1 MVAIGR
7 AGRRVPDDH
16 PLSDH
21 PGPPASRE
29 PVTQRHGIAYAE
41 LPQVSD
47 PAAGK
52 TISTM
57 RTMFFWAGAHDGTYG
72 NAGTRWAREGWPG
85 AVAAGQRRVR
95 AGAARVGDPVQVCRV
110 IDRLE
115 QIEVELSGAPLTVE
129 GSTGQPKAHP
139 LLAEWRHQ
147 ARVLESLSR
156 ALSIPLPGEDV
167 GRRRSPTAR
176 EAAVQRWHGG
186 VA

>member
-1 MVAIGR
+1 MGRMGTRAPDGLGKAGR
-7 AGRRVPDDH
+7 ALWRQVN
-16 PLSDH
+16 
-21 PGPPASRE
+21 
-29 PVTQRHGIAYAE
+29 AE
-41 LPQVSD
+41 FGLAPHES
-47 PAAGK
+47 A
-52 TISTM
+52 IL
-57 RTMFFWAGAHDGTYG
+57 
-72 NAGTRWAREGWPG
+72 
-85 AVAAGQRRVR
+85 
-95 AGAARVGDPVQVCRV
+95 VQVCRV
-110 IDRLE
+110 IDRLD
-115 QIEVELSGAPLTVE
+115 QIEAELSGAPLTVE